1 VASLSQ
7 NCIIPQDFYIDNL
20 GTGLRKQ
27 LVQTGALPVEQGD
40 QDEEQESTRSKKSLY
55 SSSATAALSDDE
67 DDEYDD
73 RGYTNI

>member
-1 VASLSQ
+1 MVIYAD
-7 NCIIPQDFYIDNL
+7 IL

-27 LVQTGALPVEQGD
+27 LVQTGALPVEAGD
-40 QDEEQESTRSKKSLY
+40 KEEDQEGSRSKKSLY

>member
-1 VASLSQ
+1 VTSLSQ
-7 NCIIPQDFYIDNL
+7 LQYSSWMYANIV

-27 LVQTGALPVEQGD
+27 LVQTGALPVEAGD
-40 QDEEQESTRSKKSLY
+40 KEEDQESSRSKKSLY